1 MENKLYLGNGYVG
14 GVCEGLGEWSGIPSI
29 LWRLGFVFVIPYAFW
44 IYVILWISLKRKN
57 ESI

>member
-44 IYVILWISLKRKN
+44 IYVILWISLKHKN